1 MTRIE
6 RLELA
11 VQHLSERV
19 LGEGV
24 RFEAIAEQEA
34 AEQGVAYTPPAA
46 VPEVDHEAI
55 VEAVLARI
63 PTPLPAI
70 APEAPPPFDP
80 GPLLSEIEALKG
92 RLAAADRRH
101 VEQERVVQTLIQTA
115 DNLLSRLFVIEA
127 AMAALADAAE
137 KKLNAA

>member
-63 PTPLPAI
+63 LPAI

-92 RLAAADRRH
+92 RLAGADRRH